1 MDSSTTPSAVAV
13 TSSSLI
19 DMPAASDF
27 QLHERLAADTISL
40 GRTRLC
46 EVRLMNDR
54 TWPWV
59 ILVPAVP
66 GIREIYELELEDQQR
81 LLAESSAL
89 SKDMMARF
97 DGDKMNVAA
106 LGNMVPQLHLHH
118 IVRFQ
123 GDPAWPGPV
132 WGVQPPVPYDEPG
145 LTSVREK
152 LSPVISFLA

>member
-1 MDSSTTPSAVAV
+1 
-13 TSSSLI
+13 
-19 DMPAASDF
+19 
-27 QLHERLAADTISL
+27 
-40 GRTRLC
+40 
-46 EVRLMNDR
+46 MNDR

-59 ILVPAVP
+59 ILVPARP

>member
-1 MDSSTTPSAVAV
+1 MVSSTTLLAVVV

-19 DMPAASDF
+19 DMPAVTDF
-27 QLHERLAADTISL
+27 QLHERLAADTVSL

-46 EVRLMNDR
+46 EARLMNDC

-66 GIREIYELELEDQQR
+66 GIREIYELEVTDQQR

-89 SKDMMARF
+89 SEEMMARF
-97 DGDKMNVAA
+97 GGDKMNVAA

-118 IVRFQ
+118 IVRFE

-132 WGVQPPVPYDEPG
+132 WGKQSPVPYDEPG
-145 LTSVREK
+145 LASALDK
-152 LSPVISFLA
+152 LSLIIASLA